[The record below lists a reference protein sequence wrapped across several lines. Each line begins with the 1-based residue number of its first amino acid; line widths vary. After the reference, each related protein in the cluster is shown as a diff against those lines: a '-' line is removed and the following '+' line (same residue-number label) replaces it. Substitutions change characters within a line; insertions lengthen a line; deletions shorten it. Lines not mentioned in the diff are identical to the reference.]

1 MGNKKKKK
9 NVKKFPEPTW
19 EKPKHLP
26 AEKTVE
32 KADEVPAETVREA
45 AAEAPAETV
54 REAAAEIPAEKPRRR
69 KRVRI
74 HEVTA
79 ENDIRYRGP
88 LNYQHFQILG
98 WICIVATVTALLL
111 KIGVRVEKSL
121 SDQLGGVIKI
131 LSEVGE
137 FSLPFLLLANFARI
151 LDDSEGYQGQLLKNI
166 GASAA
171 IAGLFYAFYYRYLV
185 GGAAGLLEQ
194 PEQALPLVEAE
205 TMALAPNGF
214 LAFNIFIDLL
224 LCTLVMLFL
233 NYRPKRIFRGKTVF
247 FFRLLALLPIGYEV
261 FCMFLKVRAAEGTA
275 LVPVWMYPLL
285 PVKPVMTFVLFILL
299 ALFVKTRELRF
310 RRHGKTHEEYQAFLK
325 TNRNSLNFSIFLAVM
340 TVFVCIIDLVLMAAL
355 SLHLSMPALI
365 ASEEKQAAIIE
376 QAREEGATVT
386 ELAAGENSAPAREE
400 RVTVTEP
407 AADEN
412 STPED
417 QEDLTQEQIA
427 LLENN
432 LKVSYA
438 IGFGGTFNMIVLVP
452 LMLLFSY
459 TRKPKYKWVGMA
471 IPAVGIAAII
481 IIFLE
486 FFREAMYHLPFRK
499 IRIEELRQM
508 AIMILSSLE

>member
-1 MGNKKKKK
+1 MGNKKKKKKK

-26 AEKTVE
+26 AEKAGE
-32 KADEVPAETVREA
+32 APAETVREA

-54 REAAAEIPAEKPRRR
+54 REAAAETPAEKPRRR

-121 SDQLGGVIKI
+121 SDQLGGIINI
-131 LSEVGE
+131 LTEIGE

-151 LDDSEGYQGQLLKNI
+151 LDDSAGYRGQLLKNI

-171 IAGLFYAFYYRYLV
+171 IAGLFYAFFYRYLV
-185 GGAAGLLEQ
+185 GGVAGLLEQ
-194 PEQALPLVEAE
+194 PDQALPLMEGE

-261 FCMFLKVRAAEGTA
+261 FCMVLKVRAAEGTA

-325 TNRNSLNFSIFLAVM
+325 TNRNSLNFSVFLAVM
-340 TVFVCIIDLVLMAAL
+340 TVFVCIIDIVLMAFF

-365 ASEEKQAAIIE
+365 ASEERQAAIIE
-376 QAREEGATVT
+376 QAQEEGATVT
-386 ELAAGENSAPAREE
+386 ELAAGENSAPAEQD
-400 RVTVTEP
+400 T
-407 AADEN
+407 
-412 STPED
+412 
-417 QEDLTQEQIA
+417 LTAEQTA
-427 LLENN
+427 LLEQN
-432 LKVSYA
+432 LKASYA
-438 IGFGGTFNMIVLVP
+438 IGFGGTFNMIFLIP

-459 TRKPKYKWVGMA
+459 TRQPKYKWVGMA
-471 IPAVGIAAII
+471 IPAAGIAAII

-486 FFREAMYHLPFRK
+486 FSREAMYHLPFRK
-499 IRIEELRQM
+499 INLEELRQM